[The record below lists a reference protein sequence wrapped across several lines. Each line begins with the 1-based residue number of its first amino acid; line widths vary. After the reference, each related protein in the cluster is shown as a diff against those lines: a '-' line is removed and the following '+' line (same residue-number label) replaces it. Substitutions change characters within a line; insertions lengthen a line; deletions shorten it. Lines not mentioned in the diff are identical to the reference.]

1 MQQKQKRQACP
12 PSPFRAANAVLP
24 LLALVLGAC
33 GASAEQETLTP
44 NGKTAAASSQPEE
57 VQRIAATT
65 PAKPATFS
73 EWRTGFRA
81 RALSAG
87 ISPAT
92 FDRAFSGVSLNRQ
105 VIELDGRQAEFTRPI
120 WEYLDSAV
128 SANRIATGQKK
139 AGALGQALG
148 QIEARYGVDYPA
160 VLAVWGLES
169 AYGANFG
176 SIPVIESLATLAY
189 EGRRQ
194 KFAEDQLI
202 AALQILQAG
211 DITPGRMVGSWAGAM
226 GHTQFIPTS
235 FLSYAVDFTGD
246 GRRDIWAPDAQ
257 DALASTANYLSRFG
271 WTRGQPPVVE
281 VSLPQGFDY
290 ALADDRTKKTAAE
303 WQALGIRP
311 LGGALPPADGI
322 TILLPAGAKGP
333 AFATYPNFRVI
344 KRYNNATSYALAVAH
359 LADRIRGAG
368 PFQQGWP
375 RGDRTLSRTEKQ
387 ELQQRLTSLG
397 FDTQGID
404 GIIGP
409 NSRAAVRRFQQS
421 RGLVPDG
428 YVSASLLSAVRS
440 Q

>member
-1 MQQKQKRQACP
+1 MP
-12 PSPFRAANAVLP
+12 AAPARLMKVTLP
-24 LLALVLGAC
+24 LVALSIAAC
-33 GASAEQETLTP
+33 GASAEQTAPTP
-44 NGKTAAASSQPEE
+44 TPKPAGVQPA
-57 VQRIAATT
+57 VADAPARAATFG
-65 PAKPATFS
+65 A
-73 EWRTGFRA
+73 WRTGFRT
-81 RALSAG
+81 RALAAG

-92 FDRAFSGVSLNRQ
+92 FDRAFAGVSVNRQ

-128 SANRIATGQKK
+128 SANRIATGQQK
-139 AGALGQALG
+139 AGALGQSLG

-160 VLAVWGLES
+160 VLAIWGLES
-169 AYGANFG
+169 AFGANFG

-194 KFAEDQLI
+194 QFAEDQLI

-246 GRRDIWAPDAQ
+246 GKRDIWAPDAK
-257 DALASTANYLSRFG
+257 DALASTANYLASFG

-303 WQALGIRP
+303 WRALGIRP
-311 LGGALPPADGI
+311 LGGVMPEADGI
-322 TILLPAGAKGP
+322 TLLLPAGAKGP
-333 AFATYPNFRVI
+333 AFAAYPNFRVI

-359 LADRIRGAG
+359 LAARIRGGG

-387 ELQQRLTSLG
+387 ELQERLTALG
-397 FDTQGID
+397 FDTQGVD

-409 NSRAAVRRFQQS
+409 NSRAAVRQFQQS
-421 RGLVPDG
+421 RGLIPDG
-428 YVSASLLSAVRS
+428 YVSASLLSTVRS